1 MEKLNKQIQN
11 QFDIMCQTGKLFRVE
26 VTQLSYLK
34 LNHYFLIFPYRCLLQ
49 ILRGRHLLF
58 LCHQRIS

>member
-26 VTQLSYLK
+26 VTIK
-34 LNHYFLIFPYRCLLQ
+34 LF
-49 ILRGRHLLF
+49 
-58 LCHQRIS
+58 